1 MMILIVYLLVQI
13 MGTDNQVVWVNPQQ
27 VISIREPRGIN
38 QGHWA
43 HGTRCLILTTDGKF
57 FTTVEP
63 CEQVLRKLG
72 TPSRDG
78 GRRE

>member
-1 MMILIVYLLVQI
+1 MIILALLVAI

-43 HGTRCLILTTDGKF
+43 QGTKCLVLTVDGKF

-63 CEQVLRKLG
+63 CEQIRKKLS
-72 TPSRDG
+72 TSQ
-78 GRRE
+78 

>member
-1 MMILIVYLLVQI
+1 MIILALLVAI

-43 HGTRCLILTTDGKF
+43 QGTKCLVLTVDGKF
-57 FTTVEP
+57 FTTIEP
-63 CEQVLRKLG
+63 CEQIRKKLS
-72 TPSRDG
+72 TSQ
-78 GRRE
+78 